1 MDKKK
6 NHTYIY
12 MYSEEP
18 KKEGK
23 KKKPRETLPGIIF
36 THQEFAPLLADSSP
50 EAAEFFQSWL
60 CSLFPAV

>member
-1 MDKKK
+1 MDKKI
-6 NHTYIY
+6 YICILK
-12 MYSEEP
+12 SQ
-18 KKEGK
+18 KKKGK